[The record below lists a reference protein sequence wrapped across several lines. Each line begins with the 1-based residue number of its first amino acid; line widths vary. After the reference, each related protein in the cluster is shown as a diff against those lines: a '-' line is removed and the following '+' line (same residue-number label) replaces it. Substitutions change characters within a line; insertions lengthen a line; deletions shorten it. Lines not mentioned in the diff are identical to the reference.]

1 MSEQQEL
8 TEEQQVFIVQMLA
21 CYKTPSQVVELVKE
35 EFEGLTVSRQRVQ
48 YYDPTKGKDKGLAQ
62 KHKAIFKSTRKAYL
76 AGIPEVGVAN
86 LRYRLD
92 KIQGV
97 VERAE
102 AQKGKNDFLLLQAL
116 KQAAED
122 AGGCY
127 TNKQKQELNIK
138 GELSLPMSL
147 KDWKAQA
154 EKRRAQAKTAIELG
168 QEQEGEGAGSV

>member
-1 MSEQQEL
+1 MTEMSDQQEL
-8 TEEQQVFIVQMLA
+8 NEEQQLFIVQMLA
-21 CYKTPSQVVELVKE
+21 CFKTPSQVVELVKE
-35 EFEGLTVSRQRVQ
+35 EFKIDVSRQKVH

-76 AGIPEVGVAN
+76 AGIADVGVAN

-122 AGGCY
+122 AGGSY

-138 GELSLPMSL
+138 GELSLPVSL
-147 KDWKAQA
+147 KDWRSNA
-154 EKRRAQAKTAIELG
+154 EKRRNQAKDAMRLAE
-168 QEQEGEGAGSV
+168 EDEGAGSD

>member
-1 MSEQQEL
+1 MADQQEL
-8 TEEQQVFIVQMLA
+8 TEDEQLFIVQMLA
-21 CYKTPSQVVELVKE
+21 CFKTPSQVVELVKE
-35 EFEGLTVSRQRVQ
+35 EFDGLTVSRQKVQ

-76 AGIPEVGVAN
+76 AGIAEVGVAN

-102 AQKGKNDFLLLQAL
+102 AQNGRNDFLLLQAL

-122 AGGCY
+122 SGGSY

-138 GELSLPMSL
+138 GELSLPVSL
-147 KDWKAQA
+147 KDWKSNAA
-154 EKRRAQAKTAIELG
+154 KRREQAKAAIELG
-168 QEQEGEGAGSV
+168 EDGDGDKGV